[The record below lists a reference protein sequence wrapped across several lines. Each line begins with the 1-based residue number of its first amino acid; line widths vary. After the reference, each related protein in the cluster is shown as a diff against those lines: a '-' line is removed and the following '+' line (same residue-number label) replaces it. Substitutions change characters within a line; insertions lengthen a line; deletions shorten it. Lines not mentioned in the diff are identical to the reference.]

1 MSETAS
7 AQRKRFRKWQNLAHA
22 RTRFLSTQVETTLA
36 AWFEQQGFL
45 RVDLNLSD
53 PQWPVRGSEIVLER
67 VVGEQV
73 DVVTFNFDKYRTP
86 RFQLHA
92 QRRVQAPPHEFVR
105 SCNLVARRSQ
115 YYHFWGK
122 PWWLPTRFWSDSGS
136 LRTIGQVSPRLEQL
150 VRFLEHGEIGPN
162 ISRGAHRPA

>member
-1 MSETAS
+1 MNQTAS
-7 AQRKRFRKWQNLAHA
+7 AHRKRFRKWQNLACA
-22 RTRFLSTQVETTLA
+22 ETRFLSTQVETTLA
-36 AWFEQQGFL
+36 AWFEQQGFI

-53 PQWPVRGSEIVLER
+53 PEWPVGGGEIVLER
-67 VVGEQV
+67 VAGAEV
-73 DVVTFNFDKYRTP
+73 DAVTFNFEKYRSP
-86 RFQLHA
+86 RFQVHA

-122 PWWLPTRFWSDSGS
+122 PWGLPPRLWPNAGS
-136 LRTIGQVSPRLEQL
+136 LRTIEKVASRLDQL

-162 ISRGAHRPA
+162 ISRGS